1 MKRITVDLVMSFN
14 PCYNREHVKN
24 LFGGKK
30 WMMPLTVLKL
40 DTVSAED
47 KIWLLCRNE
56 FVSEQNLRLFACD
69 CAERVLPIFEK
80 ECPEDNRPR
89 KAIEVAR
96 LFADGEATHEE
107 LDAVW
112 DAAWDAAYGVN
123 DILVS
128 DLKEYK
134 KKYPNGNFINL
145 IPLWEIGLYPVGLI
159 NGKFIIYIPSCKID
173 FPNIA

>member
-1 MKRITVDLVMSFN
+1 MDYKQKLPKEVEKKLNNYIQRIEKIKWFQ
-14 PCYNREHVKN
+14 PAKN
-24 LFGGKK
+24 LKKANIEKQVKVILKAFG
-30 WMMPLTVLKL
+30 VE
-40 DTVSAED
+40 A
-47 KIWLLCRNE
+47 KIEYKQLRN
-56 FVSEQNLRLFACD
+56 Q
-69 CAERVLPIFEK
+69 
-80 ECPEDNRPR
+80 
-89 KAIEVAR
+89 KAWNA
-96 LFADGEATHEE
+96 AQ
-107 LDAVW
+107 
-112 DAAWDAAYGVN
+112 DAAWDAARDAAWGAARDAAQDAARGVVWNAARDAACGVN

>member
-1 MKRITVDLVMSFN
+1 MDYKQKLPKEVEKKLNNYIQRIEKIKWFQ
-14 PCYNREHVKN
+14 PAKN
-24 LFGGKK
+24 LKKANIEKQVKVILKAFG
-30 WMMPLTVLKL
+30 VE
-40 DTVSAED
+40 A
-47 KIWLLCRNE
+47 KIEYKQLRN
-56 FVSEQNLRLFACD
+56 Q
-69 CAERVLPIFEK
+69 
-80 ECPEDNRPR
+80 
-89 KAIEVAR
+89 KARDAAR
-96 LFADGEATHEE
+96 
-107 LDAVW
+107 DAAW

>member
-1 MKRITVDLVMSFN
+1 MDYKQKLPKEVEKKLNNYIQRIEKIKWFQ
-14 PCYNREHVKN
+14 PAKN
-24 LFGGKK
+24 LKKANIEKQVKVILKAFG
-30 WMMPLTVLKL
+30 VE
-40 DTVSAED
+40 A
-47 KIWLLCRNE
+47 KIEYKQLRN
-56 FVSEQNLRLFACD
+56 Q
-69 CAERVLPIFEK
+69 
-80 ECPEDNRPR
+80 
-89 KAIEVAR
+89 KAWNA
-96 LFADGEATHEE
+96 AQ
-107 LDAVW
+107 
-112 DAAWDAAYGVN
+112 DAAWDAARDAAWGAAWGAAYGVN

>member
-1 MKRITVDLVMSFN
+1 MDYKQKLPKEVEKKLNNYIQRIEKIKWFQ
-14 PCYNREHVKN
+14 PAKN
-24 LFGGKK
+24 LKKANIEKQVKVILKAFG
-30 WMMPLTVLKL
+30 VE
-40 DTVSAED
+40 A
-47 KIWLLCRNE
+47 KIEYKQLRN
-56 FVSEQNLRLFACD
+56 Q
-69 CAERVLPIFEK
+69 
-80 ECPEDNRPR
+80 
-89 KAIEVAR
+89 KAWNAAQDAARDVAWGAAR
-96 LFADGEATHEE
+96 
-107 LDAVW
+107 DAAQDAARGVVW
-112 DAAWDAAYGVN
+112 GAAWDAACGVN

>member
-1 MKRITVDLVMSFN
+1 MDYKQKLPKEVEKKLNNYIQRIEKIKWFQ
-14 PCYNREHVKN
+14 PAKN
-24 LFGGKK
+24 LKKANIEKQVKVILKAFG
-30 WMMPLTVLKL
+30 VE
-40 DTVSAED
+40 A
-47 KIWLLCRNE
+47 KIEYKQLRN
-56 FVSEQNLRLFACD
+56 Q
-69 CAERVLPIFEK
+69 
-80 ECPEDNRPR
+80 
-89 KAIEVAR
+89 KAWNAAQDAARDVAWGAAR
-96 LFADGEATHEE
+96 NAAWNAAR
-107 LDAVW
+107 DAAWGAARDAAW
-112 DAAWDAAYGVN
+112 DAARDAAWGAAWDAAYGVN

>member
-1 MKRITVDLVMSFN
+1 MDYKQKLPKEVEKKLNNYIQRIEKIKWFQ
-14 PCYNREHVKN
+14 PAKN
-24 LFGGKK
+24 LKKANIEKQVKVILKAFG
-30 WMMPLTVLKL
+30 VE
-40 DTVSAED
+40 A
-47 KIWLLCRNE
+47 KIEYKQLRN
-56 FVSEQNLRLFACD
+56 Q
-69 CAERVLPIFEK
+69 
-80 ECPEDNRPR
+80 
-89 KAIEVAR
+89 KAWNA
-96 LFADGEATHEE
+96 AQ
-107 LDAVW
+107 
-112 DAAWDAAYGVN
+112 DAAWDAAWGAARDAAQDAARGVVWGAAWDAACGVN

>member
-1 MKRITVDLVMSFN
+1 MDYKQKLPKEVEKKLNNYIQRIEKIKWFQ
-14 PCYNREHVKN
+14 PAKN
-24 LFGGKK
+24 LKKANIEKQVKVILKAFG
-30 WMMPLTVLKL
+30 VE
-40 DTVSAED
+40 A
-47 KIWLLCRNE
+47 KIEYKQLRN
-56 FVSEQNLRLFACD
+56 Q
-69 CAERVLPIFEK
+69 
-80 ECPEDNRPR
+80 
-89 KAIEVAR
+89 KAWNA
-96 LFADGEATHEE
+96 AQ
-107 LDAVW
+107 
-112 DAAWDAAYGVN
+112 DAARDVAWGAARNAAWNAARDAACGVN

>member
-1 MKRITVDLVMSFN
+1 MDYKQKLPKEVEKKLNNYIQRIEKIKWFQ
-14 PCYNREHVKN
+14 PAKN
-24 LFGGKK
+24 LKKANIEKQVKVILKAFG
-30 WMMPLTVLKL
+30 VE
-40 DTVSAED
+40 A
-47 KIWLLCRNE
+47 KIEYKQLRN
-56 FVSEQNLRLFACD
+56 Q
-69 CAERVLPIFEK
+69 
-80 ECPEDNRPR
+80 
-89 KAIEVAR
+89 KAWNAAQDAARDVAWGAAR
-96 LFADGEATHEE
+96 NAAWNAAR
-107 LDAVW
+107 DAARDAAW
-112 DAAWDAAYGVN
+112 DAAWDAARGVVWNAARDAACGVN

>member
-1 MKRITVDLVMSFN
+1 MDYKQKLPKEVEKKLNNYIQRIEKIKWFQ
-14 PCYNREHVKN
+14 PAKN
-24 LFGGKK
+24 LKKANIEKQVKVILKAFG
-30 WMMPLTVLKL
+30 VE
-40 DTVSAED
+40 A
-47 KIWLLCRNE
+47 KIEYKQLRN
-56 FVSEQNLRLFACD
+56 Q
-69 CAERVLPIFEK
+69 
-80 ECPEDNRPR
+80 
-89 KAIEVAR
+89 KAWNA
-96 LFADGEATHEE
+96 AQ
-107 LDAVW
+107 
-112 DAAWDAAYGVN
+112 DAAWDAARDAARGVVWGAAWDAACGVN